1 MATLDLQEQE
11 QVDALKAWWKDNGK
25 WVLVVLV
32 LVVGGYAAMQGWK
45 NYQAKQSTE
54 AAVLFGELMKQVAS
68 NDPKRITDAAAAVT
82 SKYASSAYAP
92 RAALVAAQA
101 DIQAKDLAGAKT
113 QLQWVIDHAA
123 EDGLKNVARL
133 KLASVLLDEKNYA
146 DALKLVD
153 APHAD
158 AYAALYAELKGDLLD
173 AQGKGEEARA
183 AYQQAYNK
191 TDLKSPYRNLIQMK
205 LDALGGAK

>member
-25 WVLVVLV
+25 WVLLALV
-32 LVVGGYAAMQGWK
+32 LGLGGFAAIQGWHGYK
-45 NYQAKQSTE
+45 AKQETE
-54 AAVLFGELMKQVAS
+54 SAALFGELTKQLAS
-68 NDPKRITDAAAAVT
+68 RDPKRISDAAAAVT
-82 SKYASSAYAP
+82 GKYASSAYAP
-92 RAALVAAQA
+92 RAALVAAQVN
-101 DIQAKDLAGAKT
+101 IQANDLAGAKA
-113 QLQWVIDHAA
+113 QLQWVIDHAD

-146 DALKLVD
+146 DALKLLD

-158 AYAALYAELKGDLLD
+158 SYAALYADIKGDVLN
-173 AQGKGEEARA
+173 AQGKSEEARA
-183 AYQQAYNK
+183 SYQQAYNK
-191 TDLKSPYRNLIQMK
+191 TDIKSTYRNLIQMK